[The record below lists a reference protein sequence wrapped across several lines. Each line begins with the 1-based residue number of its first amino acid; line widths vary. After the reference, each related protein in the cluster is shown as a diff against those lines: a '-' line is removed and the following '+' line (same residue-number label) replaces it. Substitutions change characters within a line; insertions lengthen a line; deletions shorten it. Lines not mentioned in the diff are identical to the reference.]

1 MILLF
6 IFLSLI
12 VLLSFWRESVL
23 FLVFW
28 LALFFVHFFGS
39 PQAMVLDG
47 FFFFFF
53 CLCWLA
59 AWLFIIIIMFILFIH
74 FCVDEKC
81 ILISSSSLQALS
93 FFFFLKKQSKLINK
107 KINKIGPVTVNGK
120 NHGFIKY
127 HYLE

>member
-47 FFFFFF
+47 FFFFF
-53 CLCWLA
+53 LLM
-59 AWLFIIIIMFILFIH
+59 L
-74 FCVDEKC
+74 V
-81 ILISSSSLQALS
+81 SSL
-93 FFFFLKKQSKLINK
+93 I
-107 KINKIGPVTVNGK
+107 VYY
-120 NHGFIKY
+120 Y
-127 HYLE
+127 HYVYFIYSFLRR

>member
-53 CLCWLA
+53 LLM
-59 AWLFIIIIMFILFIH
+59 L
-74 FCVDEKC
+74 V
-81 ILISSSSLQALS
+81 SSL
-93 FFFFLKKQSKLINK
+93 I
-107 KINKIGPVTVNGK
+107 VYY
-120 NHGFIKY
+120 Y
-127 HYLE
+127 HYVYFIYSFLRR

>member
-53 CLCWLA
+53 
-59 AWLFIIIIMFILFIH
+59 LFL
-74 FCVDEKC
+74 VS
-81 ILISSSSLQALS
+81 ILIVYYYNYFYFIYS
-93 FFFFLKKQSKLINK
+93 FLIR
-107 KINKIGPVTVNGK
+107 
-120 NHGFIKY
+120 
-127 HYLE
+127 